1 MIVTRAYDG
10 IEHSSDQRLEDGYF
24 AVTKGEV
31 LEVRS
36 AISVAG
42 HTGSR
47 FSGYVYAK
55 SADGRR
61 GWVPDFV
68 LAPHNEVAHIV

>member
-10 IEHSSDQRLEDGYF
+10 IEYSSDQLVDGYL

-42 HTGSR
+42 HAGSR
-47 FSGYVYAK
+47 FSGYLYSK

-68 LAPHNEVAHIV
+68 LAPHNLVAHIV